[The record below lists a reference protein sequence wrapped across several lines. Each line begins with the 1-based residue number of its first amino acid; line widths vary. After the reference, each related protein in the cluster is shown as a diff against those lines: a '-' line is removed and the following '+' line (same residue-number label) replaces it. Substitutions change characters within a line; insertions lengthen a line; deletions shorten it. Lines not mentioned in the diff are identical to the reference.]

1 MSAPAWHPTVALRPR
16 LVVTSRAYDP
26 PMLERR
32 FRVPGPVDLRLTLG
46 PLRCGGTDPTIRV
59 GHDGVWRATRTPA
72 GPATTR
78 LTRDGDGVVVQAWGP
93 GAEWA
98 LEAAPGLVGALD
110 DDSGFEPRHPVLAE
124 LRRRLRG
131 LRIPRTGA
139 VLEALVPTILEQ
151 KVIGLEAKRSWAGI
165 VRAMGEPA
173 PGPAGGPPVMLP
185 PSPERLAATPYW
197 AFHRFNVERRRAET
211 VRRACAHARR
221 LEEAADMA
229 PADAFRRLTALP
241 GLGPWSAARVALAA
255 LGDADAVAIG
265 DYHLPHLVCWALAG
279 EPRGDDARMLE
290 LLEPYRGH
298 RGRVARLLVAGGVRP
313 PRFGPRLALHPI
325 RAL

>member
-1 MSAPAWHPTVALRPR
+1 MR
-16 LVVTSRAYDP
+16 
-26 PMLERR
+26 ERR
-32 FRVPGPVDLRLTLG
+32 FGVPGPVDLRLTLG

-72 GPATTR
+72 GPVTTR
-78 LTRDGDGVVVQAWGP
+78 LTRDGDGVTVEAWGP

-110 DDSGFEPRHPVLAE
+110 DDSGFEPRHPVLQE

-139 VLEALVPTILEQ
+139 VVEALVPTILEQ

-165 VRAMGEPA
+165 VRAWGDPA

-211 VRRACAHARR
+211 VRRACTHAHR

-229 PADAFRRLTALP
+229 PPDAFRRLTALP

-255 LGDADAVAIG
+255 LGDADAVAVG

-313 PRFGPRLALHPI
+313 PRFGPRLALQPI